1 MSNPFL
7 GYVLQF
13 EVNKRSKVTI
23 NIMKTTDI
31 SFRGE
36 ISNFFSEMSCAS
48 ACIVGLIMVESNIK
62 CTKQE
67 CR

>member
-23 NIMKTTDI
+23 NVMKTTDFR
-31 SFRGE
+31 FRGE
-36 ISNFFSEMSCAS
+36 ISNFCELSCAS
-48 ACIVGLIMVESNIK
+48 ACMVGLTMIESLSCSFSIK
-62 CTKQE
+62 
-67 CR
+67 

>member
-23 NIMKTTDI
+23 NVMKTTDI

-36 ISNFFSEMSCAS
+36 ISNSSELVHVWLA
-48 ACIVGLIMVESNIK
+48 L
-62 CTKQE
+62 Q
-67 CR
+67 